1 KPETLKPETLPGPWE
16 VAFQAGRGA
25 PAKAMFDTL
34 IDWSK
39 HNDPGIKY
47 FSGTAT
53 YRKTFEVT
61 AEQAGRTAVLHLGTV
76 AALAQVRL
84 NGKDL
89 DVIWTAPWQVELT
102 GTLKAGANALE
113 IEVTNPWANRLV
125 GDAALPPEQRITQSN
140 MALRNGPRKGG
151 EYTLRPYAGFSS
163 EDMLQPSGLMGPV
176 TLSFSDP

>member
-1 KPETLKPETLPGPWE
+1 
-16 VAFQAGRGA
+16 
-25 PAKAMFDTL
+25 M
-34 IDWSK
+34 
-39 HNDPGIKY
+39 
-47 FSGTAT
+47 
-53 YRKTFEVT
+53 
-61 AEQAGRTAVLHLGTV
+61 

-176 TLSFSDP
+176 PLSFSDPCRARSHTLNCLH